1 METNLFLYFRPRYHL
16 NHAHLFMN
24 FFLNLLK
31 VFFLGLLLIFLFLG
45 GSYLYLNKALPTGE
59 KGAAADQL
67 ANQMLEA
74 LNYPAYKEL
83 DYIEWTFSR
92 LGRERHYKWQKNKG
106 LCTVSWD
113 SISVKLAT
121 SRVNESIVK
130 VNGVLYAGSKKNE
143 FIRTAES
150 KFNNDTFWLVA
161 PYKVFDAGVERR
173 LVRVNDAENALLV
186 TYTSGGSTPGDSY
199 LWYFDEMHRP
209 KAFEMWVGL
218 LPVGGL
224 RATWDQWQTSTNGA
238 YFPESHKILIL
249 NLSIDDLKSRF

>member
-45 GSYLYLNKALPTGE
+45 GSYLYLYKALPTGE

-113 SISVKLAT
+113 NISVKLAT

-130 VNGVLYAGSKKNE
+130 VNGVLYSGSKKMNL
-143 FIRTAES
+143 F
-150 KFNNDTFWLVA
+150 V
-161 PYKVFDAGVERR
+161 RR
-173 LVRVNDAENALLV
+173 NPN
-186 TYTSGGSTPGDSY
+186 SIMIP
-199 LWYFDEMHRP
+199 F
-209 KAFEMWVGL
+209 GL
-218 LPVGGL
+218 LLPTRCLMRV
-224 RATWDQWQTSTNGA
+224 
-238 YFPESHKILIL
+238 L
-249 NLSIDDLKSRF
+249 NDVWCV